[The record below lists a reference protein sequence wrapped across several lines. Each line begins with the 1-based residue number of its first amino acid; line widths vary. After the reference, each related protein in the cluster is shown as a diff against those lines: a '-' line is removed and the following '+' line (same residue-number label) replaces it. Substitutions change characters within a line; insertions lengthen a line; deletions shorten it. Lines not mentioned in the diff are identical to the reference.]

1 VGDFVWTWYSDL
13 IVPDRTLA
21 LFKEAG
27 FTGFGTRPV
36 IIEKIRG
43 RRAKHRK
50 ETPIPPLWELLIRGK
65 GGDAAPESGI
75 APFQYEDSS
84 GVVHNAYTSFRNGI
98 IVDEANW
105 DGSDLFTVNGYR
117 KYLLVTERVKEFIM
131 DRQLTNCAL
140 IPSHKLKWGSGVT
153 PEESHAQTLE
163 LAARPLESL
172 FADLESPELL
182 RHAIYGLG
190 CKGDPR
196 AVEPLIE
203 RFDHPDPSI
212 WYSAASAVAA
222 IAKHKETPEQTRE
235 EIFSKLCVLLGHSDP
250 SVRKSAAMA
259 LSYIGSEQAAQAVVR
274 LLDDPHESV
283 RNTAVFVMGYLRY
296 RPALESLKR
305 LTRDRSKEVRKE
317 ARIMVDRIE
326 CDFP

>member
-1 VGDFVWTWYSDL
+1 
-13 IVPDRTLA
+13 
-21 LFKEAG
+21 
-27 FTGFGTRPV
+27 
-36 IIEKIRG
+36 
-43 RRAKHRK
+43 
-50 ETPIPPLWELLIRGK
+50 
-65 GGDAAPESGI
+65 
-75 APFQYEDSS
+75 
-84 GVVHNAYTSFRNGI
+84 
-98 IVDEANW
+98 
-105 DGSDLFTVNGYR
+105 
-117 KYLLVTERVKEFIM
+117 
-131 DRQLTNCAL
+131 
-140 IPSHKLKWGSGVT
+140 
-153 PEESHAQTLE
+153 
-163 LAARPLESL
+163 
-172 FADLESPELL
+172 
-182 RHAIYGLG
+182 
-190 CKGDPR
+190 
-196 AVEPLIE
+196 
-203 RFDHPDPSI
+203 
-212 WYSAASAVAA
+212 VAA